1 MLLSGEDA
9 QVKVERETEIFAM
22 NPAYSET
29 RFITP
34 AAIQQWPN
42 EFAILSAY
50 STTGEVWSADQ
61 NEKADQ
67 KLQAELGLTNVWLR
81 RIIGHSPTTSHREP
95 SWAVE
100 ISFDAACDYG
110 LRFKQ
115 DAIYYV
121 TVDALWVSHCDH
133 RRQMIRVGN
142 FRERLVFEGK
152 I

>member
-67 KLQAELGLTNVWLR
+67 KLQAELGLTNVWLWKYLSMLR
-81 RIIGHSPTTSHREP
+81 ATTAFASSRTRFIMLRETP
-95 SWAVE
+95 
-100 ISFDAACDYG
+100 FG
-110 LRFKQ
+110 LVT
-115 DAIYYV
+115 AI
-121 TVDALWVSHCDH
+121 TGG
-133 RRQMIRVGN
+133 R
-142 FRERLVFEGK
+142 
-152 I
+152 